1 MRLTKAENVPL
12 TLAIDTA
19 ITMLEAGYDLPPGVK
34 RGEVNHSL
42 IMMRS
47 LRSRLLREA
56 VEAPSDGTSPTK
68 QE

>member
-1 MRLTKAENVPL
+1 MRLTKAENGPM
-12 TLAIDTA
+12 TLAVDTA
-19 ITMLEAGYDLPPGVK
+19 ITVLEADYDLPAGVK

-56 VEAPSDGTSPTK
+56 AEPADTNSSPK

>member
-12 TLAIDTA
+12 TLAVDTA
-19 ITMLEAGYDLPPGVK
+19 ITVLEAGYDLPPGVK

-56 VEAPSDGTSPTK
+56 VEPPSDGTSSPK